1 MDAIASKNSSKSL
14 RSFEPLCQADFD
26 SMPSTCDEDGHR
38 KVDKFGLAVIFT
50 GILLTGIGN
59 SAFYTFGVAYL
70 GRDHLSSFC
79 RTGGPAKLLSTN
91 QRSPDQLTKLHLH
104 CKTQQGRT
112 RCVEEIL

>member
-14 RSFEPLCQADFD
+14 KSFEPLCQADFD

-38 KVDKFGLAVIFT
+38 KVDKFGLAVIFI

-79 RTGGPAKLLSTN
+79 STSRPAKHLSTN
-91 QRSPDQLTKLHLH
+91 LKTPDQL
-104 CKTQQGRT
+104 RF
-112 RCVEEIL
+112 

>member
-14 RSFEPLCQADFD
+14 KSFEPLCQADFD

-38 KVDKFGLAVIFT
+38 KVDKFGLAVIFI

-70 GRDHLSSFC
+70 GTIHILRQHKRGGEGGRPNAYFC
-79 RTGGPAKLLSTN
+79 
-91 QRSPDQLTKLHLH
+91 
-104 CKTQQGRT
+104 
-112 RCVEEIL
+112 

>member
-14 RSFEPLCQADFD
+14 KSFEPLCQADFD

-38 KVDKFGLAVIFT
+38 KVDKFGLVIIFI

-79 RTGGPAKLLSTN
+79 STSRPAKHLSTN
-91 QRSPDQLTKLHLH
+91 LKTPDQL
-104 CKTQQGRT
+104 RF
-112 RCVEEIL
+112 